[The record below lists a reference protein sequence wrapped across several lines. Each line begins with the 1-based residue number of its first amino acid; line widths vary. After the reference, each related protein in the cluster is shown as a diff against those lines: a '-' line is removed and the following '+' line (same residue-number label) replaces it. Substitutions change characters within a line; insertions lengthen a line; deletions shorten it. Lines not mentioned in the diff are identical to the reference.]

1 MEDIKIIIDIP
12 IFLTFIFII
21 LQICGIINWSWYF
34 ILSPIL
40 ILTVL
45 GILFTIL
52 LLIILFILLILKIN
66 NYDRF

>member
-1 MEDIKIIIDIP
+1 MEDVKIIIDIP

-40 ILTVL
+40 ISVGL
-45 GILFTIL
+45 GIIITIL
-52 LLIILFILLILKIN
+52 VLFILIILLALKVYKN
-66 NYDRF
+66 

>member
-1 MEDIKIIIDIP
+1 MEDVKIIIDIP

-40 ILTVL
+40 ILVGL
-45 GILFTIL
+45 GIIITIL
-52 LLIILFILLILKIN
+52 VLFILIILLALKVYKN
-66 NYDRF
+66 

>member
-1 MEDIKIIIDIP
+1 MEDVKIIIDIS

-40 ILTVL
+40 ISVGL
-45 GILFTIL
+45 GIIITIL
-52 LLIILFILLILKIN
+52 VLFILIILLALKVYKN
-66 NYDRF
+66 